1 MCLLWLPPETRR
13 RQTLHKYTVRFSTL
27 RVTTDTCPVHYY
39 MVPPSVRKTP
49 GPLNVW
55 LKRMKYLHYFI
66 NLGQKSYLSSVS
78 RAATLACSASWSSC
92 CSSKSRRTFRRTPS
106 RRSTSPSLS
115 STWRFKAFTRRDSW
129 GLEREGKRQWGVRGE
144 KRRSQVKKWT
154 EGRVNGC
161 VNS

>member
-13 RQTLHKYTVRFSTL
+13 EQTLHKYTVRVSTL
-27 RVTTDTCPVHYY
+27 RVTTDTRPVHYY
-39 MVPPSVRKTP
+39 IVPPSVRKTP
-49 GPLNVW
+49 GAL
-55 LKRMKYLHYFI
+55 
-66 NLGQKSYLSSVS
+66 QKSYLSSVS
-78 RAATLACSASWSSC
+78 RAATLACSASCSSC

-129 GLEREGKRQWGVRGE
+129 GLEREGERQWGVRGE
-144 KRRSQVKKWT
+144 QRRSQVKKWT
-154 EGRVNGC
+154 EGDGRVNGC